1 MKQKE
6 TYSDKALKALQMATL
21 NACFTSDSG
30 LFRGK
35 MGFVVYFSHY
45 AKNTGYAI
53 YEALIDRLFDEI
65 YSSLDGRTP
74 INLEAGLCG
83 IGWGIEYLIHQG
95 FVKGNADELL
105 EDIDSQ
111 IMERNPLYIK
121 DYSFRT
127 GLSGILYYV
136 MIRLSSPRDTPKLP
150 FENSYLQNL
159 RKIAEIHH
167 KKTDCF
173 SRLCQRFIDVLDG
186 KKKIYPNLSE
196 LFSYESNVLENGSP
210 LGLEKCWDTVDCMV
224 SPITPQSENDKNYY
238 LITESSNSFAYG
250 IGTFIRQTSFGLKQ
264 IGWDVTVVV
273 LRNSN
278 TRGISVETK
287 DGIRYIHIGDANTI
301 QKGLKFKDYL
311 EKYYLNILALFS
323 TFIPN
328 KTSSVFH
335 LNNMHMADLAMHL
348 KHHYTKSQI
357 IATVHYMDWSFEL
370 LGNEN
375 LLKSIEQD
383 VTDER
388 HLRVTTLLKENIRF
402 LKTCDWVH
410 VSAWHTYQFLTGTCG
425 LPTSKIVHIPIGIE
439 DKSAL
444 YANENKANLKNKYG
458 FATDDY
464 LLLYAGRVE
473 PIKGVDLLIEVF
485 PTLLAKHPHI
495 RLIIAG
501 QGEVETMQKKAIP
514 HLGKIIFTGH
524 LDQKSLYDLYHIADL
539 GIVPSVFE
547 EYGLVAIEMMMMG
560 LPIVVGNNSGL
571 EEIVN
576 GGETGIVIPFVQ
588 EKRQKEFNI
597 NSLKDT
603 LLKALTDETLLQK
616 NKDAALSRYKRH
628 YQINGFIRELNKTII
643 NH

>member
-1 MKQKE
+1 MK
-6 TYSDKALKALQMATL
+6 DNDLNNALKALQMATL

-35 MGFVVYFSHY
+35 MGFIIYFSHY
-45 AKNTGYAI
+45 VQNTGYTV
-53 YEALIDRLFDEI
+53 YEILIDRLLDDI
-65 YSSLDGRTP
+65 YSNLNRSIP
-74 INLEAGLCG
+74 INIETGLCG

-105 EDIDSQ
+105 EDIDFQ

-136 MIRLSSPRDTPKLP
+136 MIRLSSPRNTPKLP

-159 RKIAEIHH
+159 RRIAEIHH

-173 SRLCQRFIDVLDG
+173 SHLCQSFIDVLDG
-186 KKKIYPNLSE
+186 KKKLYPNLSE
-196 LFSYESNVLENGSP
+196 LFSYGSNFLENNSP
-210 LGLEKCWDTVDCMV
+210 LGLERCWDTIDCIV

-250 IGTFIRQTSFGLKQ
+250 VGTFIRQTSIGLKQ

-273 LRNSN
+273 LRSSN
-278 TRGISVETK
+278 IQGIYDEIK
-287 DGIRYIHIGDANTI
+287 DGIRYIHIGNTI
-301 QKGLKFKDYL
+301 TIQRGLKFKDYL

-323 TFIPN
+323 TFIPDM
-328 KTSSVFH
+328 TSSIFH

-348 KHHYTKSQI
+348 KHHYTKAKIVS
-357 IATVHYMDWSFEL
+357 TVHYMDWSFEL
-370 LGNEN
+370 WGNEN

-383 VTDER
+383 ATDER

-402 LKTCDWVH
+402 LKTCDLVH

-444 YANENKANLKNKYG
+444 YTNENKANLRNKYG
-458 FATDDY
+458 FSTDDY

-473 PIKGVDLLIEVF
+473 PIKGVDLLIEAF

-495 RLIIAG
+495 RLIIVG
-501 QGEVETMQKKAIP
+501 QGEVETMQKKAMP
-514 HLGKIIFTGH
+514 YFGKIIFTGH
-524 LDQKSLYDLYHIADL
+524 LDQKSLYDLYHIADI
-539 GIVPSVFE
+539 GIIPSVFE

-576 GGETGIVIPFVQ
+576 EGEAGIVIPFVQ
-588 EKRQKEFNI
+588 EKMQKEANI
-597 NSLKDT
+597 NSLKRT
-603 LLKALTDETLLQK
+603 LLKALTDETILQK

-628 YQINGFIRELNKTII
+628 YQINGFIHELNKTII